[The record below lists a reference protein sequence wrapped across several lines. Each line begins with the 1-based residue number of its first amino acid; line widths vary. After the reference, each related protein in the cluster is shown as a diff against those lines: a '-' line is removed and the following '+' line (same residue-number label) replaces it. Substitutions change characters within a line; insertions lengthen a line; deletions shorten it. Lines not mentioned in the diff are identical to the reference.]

1 MNNIRTKTKVIKI
14 GNLQIGGQN
23 NVVIQ
28 SMTNTKTS
36 DINKTLEQIK
46 RLKNAG
52 CELVRLA
59 IFDDEDINALP
70 AILEK
75 SLLPIVTD
83 IHFNFEYAIKS
94 IEMGVKKIRLNPG
107 NLDDPKKLKII
118 CELANKHNV
127 VIRVG
132 VNSGSLPRWALDKYG
147 YSAQAM
153 IETAKHYVNLL
164 NSYDFNNIV
173 ISIKAS
179 DPLLMIDAYELA
191 SQNFDYPLHLGV
203 PEAGTLL
210 DGTIKSVA
218 GLTPLLVKGIG
229 DTIRISLTED
239 PVKEIEVARKLLN
252 TLKIRN
258 DLVDIISCPTCGRLN
273 FDMMLLVEK
282 VKEYT
287 KQMFFPL
294 KISILGCF
302 VNGIGEGKEADIGVA
317 GSLKQ
322 AVIFKNGKIL
332 KTVKEDEV
340 FNELKILIDE
350 AYQNWL
356 DKNG

>member
-1 MNNIRTKTKVIKI
+1 
-14 GNLQIGGQN
+14 
-23 NVVIQ
+23 
-28 SMTNTKTS
+28 
-36 DINKTLEQIK
+36 
-46 RLKNAG
+46 
-52 CELVRLA
+52 
-59 IFDDEDINALP
+59 
-70 AILEK
+70 
-75 SLLPIVTD
+75 
-83 IHFNFEYAIKS
+83 
-94 IEMGVKKIRLNPG
+94 
-107 NLDDPKKLKII
+107 
-118 CELANKHNV
+118 
-127 VIRVG
+127 
-132 VNSGSLPRWALDKYG
+132 
-147 YSAQAM
+147 
-153 IETAKHYVNLL
+153 
-164 NSYDFNNIV
+164 
-173 ISIKAS
+173 
-179 DPLLMIDAYELA
+179 MIDAYELA

-203 PEAGTLL
+203 TEAGTLL

-273 FDMMLLVEK
+273 FDMMPLVEK

>member
-1 MNNIRTKTKVIKI
+1 
-14 GNLQIGGQN
+14 
-23 NVVIQ
+23 
-28 SMTNTKTS
+28 
-36 DINKTLEQIK
+36 
-46 RLKNAG
+46 
-52 CELVRLA
+52 
-59 IFDDEDINALP
+59 
-70 AILEK
+70 
-75 SLLPIVTD
+75 
-83 IHFNFEYAIKS
+83 
-94 IEMGVKKIRLNPG
+94 
-107 NLDDPKKLKII
+107 
-118 CELANKHNV
+118 
-127 VIRVG
+127 
-132 VNSGSLPRWALDKYG
+132 
-147 YSAQAM
+147 M

-164 NSYDFNNIV
+164 NGYDFNNIV

-203 PEAGTLL
+203 TEAGTLL

-273 FDMMLLVEK
+273 FDMMPLVEK

-332 KTVKEDEV
+332 KTVKENEV

-356 DKNG
+356 DKND